1 MESRSSAKITP
12 RTEQR
17 VIAEAEVRLHI
28 PAAQSADSVDLIA
41 SFKSLDL
48 SAGGVQVGVDEP
60 LRLNTILR
68 LNITVPSAK
77 ESFRLMGRVAWCHLN
92 EVKQP
97 SWLVGIHLVDCE
109 PSELHHWRK
118 TIEQLS

>member
-1 MESRSSAKITP
+1 MESRLQDNRTP
-12 RTEQR
+12 RTEHR
-17 VIAEAEVRLHI
+17 IIAEAEVRLHI

-60 LRLNTILR
+60 LRLNTVLR
-68 LNITVPSAK
+68 LNITLPSVEK
-77 ESFRLMGRVAWCHLN
+77 SFRLMGRVAWCHLN

-118 TIEQLS
+118 AIEQL